1 LRHSE
6 DFPKASI
13 CIKYG
18 HKGVIMLAPLIIHD
32 SSFIQKSSKEDD
44 GRLYLNQKRKIRRF
58 L

>member
-32 SSFIQKSSKEDD
+32 SSYIQQSSREDN
-44 GRLYLNQKRKIRRF
+44 GKLCVNQKRKIRRF